1 MTDTTQAIKP
11 HLPGSSLPRPRLP
24 GDLSPRAIIERI
36 LRVDHAGEYGA
47 KRIYDGQLAI
57 LGKSAN
63 APTIRH
69 MAEQELKHLSAF
81 DRLLPQRRVRP
92 TLLGPVWHVAGF
104 ALGAATALMG
114 EKAAMAC
121 TEAVEEVIDEHY
133 TRQLETLDSLAAEGK
148 AEPELQAL
156 IAEFRAEEI
165 EHRDTA
171 REAGAAEAPAYP
183 VLSQGIKNAT
193 KLAIWLSER
202 I

>member
-1 MTDTTQAIKP
+1 MSASPSSSSAKP
-11 HLPGSSLPRPRLP
+11 RLPVPRLP
-24 GDLSPRAIIERI
+24 GDLSPRAMVERI

-47 KRIYDGQLAI
+47 KRIYDGQLAV
-57 LGKSAN
+57 LGKSAA

-92 TLLGPVWHVAGF
+92 TLLGPVWHAAGF

-133 TRQLETLDSLAAEGK
+133 ARQLDTLENLAGEGK

-165 EHRDTA
+165 QHRDTA

>member
-1 MTDTTQAIKP
+1 MV
-11 HLPGSSLPRPRLP
+11 
-24 GDLSPRAIIERI
+24 ERI

-47 KRIYDGQLAI
+47 KRIYDGQLAV
-57 LGKSAN
+57 LGKSAA

-81 DRLLPQRRVRP
+81 DRLLPQRRARP
-92 TLLGPVWHVAGF
+92 TLLGPVWHAAGF

-133 TRQLETLDSLAAEGK
+133 TRQLETLESLAAEGM

-156 IAEFRAEEI
+156 IEEFRAEEI
-165 EHRDTA
+165 QHRDTA

-183 VLSQGIKNAT
+183 VLSQGIKKAT